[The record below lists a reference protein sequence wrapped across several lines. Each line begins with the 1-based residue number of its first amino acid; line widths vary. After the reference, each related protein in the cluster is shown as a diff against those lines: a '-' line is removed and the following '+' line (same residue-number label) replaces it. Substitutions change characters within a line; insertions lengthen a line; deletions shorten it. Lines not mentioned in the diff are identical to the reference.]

1 MNKALFTKE
10 QLEYLEIMNYFE
22 ETPKLTGDMFK
33 GIDIQK
39 DFKPRKEKPYY
50 RKFEKRKF

>member
-1 MNKALFTKE
+1 MNKSLLTKE
-10 QLEYLEIMNYFE
+10 QLEFLEIYFNE
-22 ETPKLTGDMFK
+22 SPKLTGDMFK
-33 GIDIQK
+33 GIGIQK